1 MKLKIALMTAALALL
16 SSQAATATTAATL
29 EDIQKRWAEVNYT
42 LQDEAQEKAFEA
54 LLAQAKQWVQQQ
66 PNNAEAY
73 IWQGIVQS
81 TYAGAKGG
89 LGALGLA
96 KDARASLEKALA
108 LQPDALQGS
117 AYASLGTLYFKVPG
131 WPLGFGDDDKAKELL
146 EKALEFNPDGI
157 DPNYFYADYLYEQRN
172 YREAQQFAQKA
183 LAAPARPERPLADA
197 ERRKEVEALYAKIRK
212 KVR

>member
-1 MKLKIALMTAALALL
+1 MKLKTTLLASAIVLL
-16 SSQAATATTAATL
+16 TSHTVAATTL

-42 LQDEAQEKAFEA
+42 LQDDAQEQAFEA
-54 LLAQAKQWVQQQ
+54 LLAQAQQWVQQQ
-66 PNNAEAY
+66 PDNAEAY

-157 DPNYFYADYLYEQRN
+157 DPNYFYADYLYEQKK
-172 YREAQQFAQKA
+172 YRKAEQYAQQA

-197 ERRKEVEALYAKIRK
+197 ERRKEVEALLAKIRK

>member
-1 MKLKIALMTAALALL
+1 MKLKVAAITLALALL
-16 SSQAATATTAATL
+16 SHQAGATTPL

-42 LQDEAQEKAFEA
+42 LQDDAQEEAFEA
-54 LLAQAKQWVQQQ
+54 LLVQAKLWVQQQ

-96 KDARASLEKALA
+96 KDARASLEKALT
-108 LQPDALQGS
+108 LQPEALQGS

-157 DPNYFYADYLYEQRN
+157 DPNYFYADYLYEQKK
-172 YREAQQFAQKA
+172 YHEAEQFAQKA